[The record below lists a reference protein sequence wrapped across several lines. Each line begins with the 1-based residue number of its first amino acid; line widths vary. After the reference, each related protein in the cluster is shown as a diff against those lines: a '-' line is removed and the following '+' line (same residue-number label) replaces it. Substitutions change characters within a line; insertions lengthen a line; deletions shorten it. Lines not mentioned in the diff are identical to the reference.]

1 MTSSPNPDSPDTEGK
16 TVPPYDDRK
25 KGADVDSQD
34 ESTKDGAKTGGAS
47 GLVEDDESKA
57 PDPAQTEGG
66 ATASPADEQPAS
78 EVTTTDTDPDVT
90 GPAHEKGTGRA
101 EDKS

>member
-16 TVPPYDDRK
+16 TLPPYDGRQEA
-25 KGADVDSQD
+25 ADVDSQD
-34 ESTKDGAKTGGAS
+34 KSTKDDAKTGGAT
-47 GLVEDDESKA
+47 GPVEDDESKS

-66 ATASPADEQPAS
+66 GTASPADEQPAS

-90 GPAHEKGTGRA
+90 GPSHEKGTGRA